1 MPGGRRGEVDGTRK
15 ARAVERIRCTL
26 CRNPI
31 KSHQVAAGPDSS
43 YHEDCWPAAA
53 EAAARSSA
61 DQQSAYRK
69 RIGEEGLAGLL
80 SPYISV
86 FPPQQSTFAVKPEHA
101 PATEDLPVEAQ
112 ASDEIPAQRSEPNFV
127 ML

>member
-1 MPGGRRGEVDGTRK
+1 M
-15 ARAVERIRCTL
+15 ERTRCTL

-43 YHEDCWPAAA
+43 YHEDCWPVAA

-80 SPYISV
+80 SPYLSV
-86 FPPQQSTFAVKPEHA
+86 FPPQQATFTVKHEGDSTVPEDA
-101 PATEDLPVEAQ
+101 PAVAQ
-112 ASDEIPAQRSEPNFV
+112 APEEIPAQRPGPNFV